1 MSTQQPQSI
10 EFAKDELG
18 RLVLVDQDG
27 VQHVNVHPAKLFP
40 LTEKD
45 HWISIQSEGAREILC
60 IEDPQSLP
68 EPSRTLLLDALARR
82 DFVPIIEVIHRIV
95 RLAAGH
101 EWHVTTDRGDT
112 RFEVETDES
121 IQALGHGRLV
131 IVDRRNTRY
140 LIPNVASLDRVSK
153 RKLEHYY

>member
-1 MSTQQPQSI
+1 MSTPQPSCI
-10 EFAKDELG
+10 EFAKDDLG

-27 VQHVNVHPAKLFP
+27 VRHVNVHPAKLFP

-68 EPSRTLLLDALARR
+68 EPSRTLLLDALAMR
-82 DFVPIIEVIHRIV
+82 DFVPIIQVIHRIV
-95 RLAAGH
+95 RLADGH
-101 EWHVTTDRGDT
+101 VWHVTTDRGNT
-112 RFEVETDES
+112 SFEVETDES

>member
-1 MSTQQPQSI
+1 MSTPQTQSI
-10 EFAKDELG
+10 EFARDDLG

-27 VQHVNVHPAKLFP
+27 VRHVNVHPAKLFP

-45 HWISIQSEGAREILC
+45 HWISIQSVGAREILC
-60 IEDPQSLP
+60 IEDPKSLP
-68 EPSRTLLLDALARR
+68 EPSRTLLLDALALR
-82 DFVPIIEVIHRIV
+82 DFVPIIQVIHRIV
-95 RLAAGH
+95 RLADGH
-101 EWHVTTDRGDT
+101 VWHVSTDRGDT
-112 RFEVETDES
+112 SFEVETDES